1 MPHYDSIVPYDAESR
16 AAWQD
21 LDFPVAEYE
30 ARIARTQELM
40 RRDGLDAVLAFGS
53 GVNAA
58 NVRYLSGYEPS
69 YGDNVVVVP
78 REGEPMLST
87 NWVMHGEPM
96 HTSIWM
102 AWMRDVRPG
111 ERAGLARSP
120 IATVERQV
128 AERLGESGALQ
139 GRIGLAGLDAVSA
152 AFMERLKENIP
163 DANWIPAD
171 ALLLEQ
177 RAIKSPAEIAV
188 MREAAQISGAMNMV
202 AVENCR
208 PGVTEWAVA
217 AEAHRV
223 CFARGGELSFPSAVT
238 AGPRAGL
245 KHCAP
250 TARPMEAGDMVFI
263 DMAARVKGYYADVSR
278 CTVVG
283 TPNAEQQKML
293 DTAYAMFQAVVAA
306 IKPGTYVPDL
316 HTIAN
321 DIARKA
327 GYGPEIMPKGFGH
340 GLGTSLFERPDVRLV
355 SETVLQPGMI
365 FALEPMLVR
374 HGFGTA
380 VVEETVLVTEDGCEL
395 LSGASLVTW

>member
-1 MPHYDSIVPYDAESR
+1 MPHYETIVPYDAESR
-16 AAWQD
+16 AAWQE

-30 ARIARTQELM
+30 ERIARTRALM

-78 REGEPMLST
+78 LDGDPMLST

-102 AWMRDVRPG
+102 TWLTDVRPG
-111 ERAGLARSP
+111 ERAGMARSP
-120 IATVERQV
+120 VATVERQV
-128 AERLGESGALQ
+128 AERLHESNLLG
-139 GRIGLAGLDAVSA
+139 GRIGLAGLDAASA
-152 AFMERLKENIP
+152 AFMERLKEQIP
-163 DANWIPAD
+163 DADWAPAD
-171 ALLLEQ
+171 GMLLDM
-177 RAIKSPAEIAV
+177 RTVKSPAEIAI
-188 MREAAQISGAMNMV
+188 MREAAQISGEMNRV
-202 AVENCR
+202 AVEHCR

-217 AEAHRV
+217 GEAHRV
-223 CFARGGELSFPSAVT
+223 CFARGGELSFQSAVT

-250 TARPMEAGDMVFI
+250 TSRLMEEGDMVFI
-263 DMAARVKGYYADVSR
+263 DMAARFKGYYADVSR

-293 DTAYAMFQAVVAA
+293 DTSYEMFQAVVAA
-306 IKPGTYVPDL
+306 IKPGVYVPDL
-316 HTIAN
+316 HAIAN
-321 DIARKA
+321 NIARTA

-340 GLGTSLFERPDVRLV
+340 GLGTSLFERPDVRIV

-365 FALEPMLVR
+365 FALEPMLIR

-395 LSGASLVTW
+395 MSGTPLVTW